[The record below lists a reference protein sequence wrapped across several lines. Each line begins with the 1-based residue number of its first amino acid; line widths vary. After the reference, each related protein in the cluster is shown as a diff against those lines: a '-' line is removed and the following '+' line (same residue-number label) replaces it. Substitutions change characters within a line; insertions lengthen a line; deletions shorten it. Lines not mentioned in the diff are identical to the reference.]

1 MSKKL
6 KVLLVEDCAKDAEL
20 ATNNLRIFELAV
32 VHTLPD
38 GIAALDKGAFDCVL
52 LDLNL
57 KNGRKPAA
65 ILSDVD
71 KHRGKA
77 ATVIVTGD
85 CNPAMRQ
92 AMLTLGADGFMQKN
106 VDDKTPEDVAFV
118 IYRAIERRQ
127 KQLKGELR

>member
-20 ATNNLRIFELAV
+20 ATNNLRVFELTV

-38 GIAALDKGAFDCVL
+38 GLAALDKGAFDCVL

-57 KNGRKPAA
+57 KNGRKPAD
-65 ILSDVD
+65 ILIQVD

-85 CNPAMRQ
+85 CNPAMRL
-92 AMLTLGADGFMQKN
+92 AMLTIGADGFMQKGS
-106 VDDKTPEDVAFV
+106 DDKTPEDVAYI
-118 IYRAIERRQ
+118 IYRAFERRE
-127 KQLKGELR
+127 KQLKGQL